1 MQSGIPKPHC
11 ESKSCHF
18 LLNTGSVSIKLYLS
32 MFFKRRIIFPW
43 FDHTTALLKIWNQL
57 QSISVLEILH
67 SATLEGPSLL
77 SAKAKI

>member
-1 MQSGIPKPHC
+1 
-11 ESKSCHF
+11 
-18 LLNTGSVSIKLYLS
+18 

-43 FDHTTALLKIWNQL
+43 FDHTTALFKIWNQL
-57 QSISVLEILH
+57 QSTSVLEILH